1 MNAQKGDRSMFV
13 GQETLLSLTEIAIAL
28 AGFAAIVVSVR
39 RREKGDWT
47 ESDGDFFAGMILH
60 SVFAAVFG
68 LLPTLL
74 HALTL
79 DLTLS
84 IEIAAPRLG
93 IQIVCHSVAIMFSST
108 TPVWARIP
116 LGVGTVLGL
125 SQFLTFTDA
134 PPEREF
140 AFYTA
145 GIIWHLFQ
153 AGMLFVL
160 LTATRWGEG
169 AGESRD

>member
-1 MNAQKGDRSMFV
+1 MFV
-13 GQETLLSLTEIAIAL
+13 GQETLFSLTEVAVAL

-68 LLPTLL
+68 LFPTLL
-74 HALTL
+74 HAFTL

-84 IEIAAPRLG
+84 IEIAAPLLG
-93 IQIVCHSVAIMFSST
+93 IQIVCHSFAIMFWST
-108 TPVWARIP
+108 TPGWARIP
-116 LGVGTVLGL
+116 LAVGTLLGL
-125 SQFLTFTDA
+125 SQFLVFSDA
-134 PPEREF
+134 PPARAF

-160 LTATRWGEG
+160 LTASRLGEES
-169 AGESRD
+169 GESGD